1 MKQLSVLA
9 SIKKASLVLATIAA
23 TTTFATLSTAAI
35 SDEQVE
41 GGTDLFS
48 TLDADNNEVITPD
61 EAIYLEPLMAQF
73 NELDTNKDGML
84 TQKEF
89 DALSLG

>member
-1 MKQLSVLA
+1 MKSSTVTTSLKNA
-9 SIKKASLVLATIAA
+9 SIILATLVFTAGYTNLAA
-23 TTTFATLSTAAI
+23 AGI
-35 SDEQVE
+35 SEQQVD

-48 TLDADNNEVITPD
+48 TLDADSNNVITPD

-73 NELDTNKDGML
+73 NDLDSNKDGML
-84 TQKEF
+84 TQEEF